1 MLRRTFVDCSI
12 GNFAERLRLQV
23 SRRFAGFRNEFEIG
37 SPGPTTDCDRRA
49 RGLHAPTSALRN
61 LTTRISSSFVSV
73 GETLKIW
80 EVNAE

>member
-49 RGLHAPTSALRN
+49 RPPRADFRFAQPDNAYKLIIRQ
-61 LTTRISSSFVSV
+61 RRR
-73 GETLKIW
+73 
-80 EVNAE
+80 NAENLGSER